1 MAMNLFEI
9 SGLKKSFGDR
19 TILNINELTLQTG
32 KIYAVLGP
40 NGSGKTTLL
49 RILNLLLAPDS
60 GRIKFMGGDIGISQ
74 ADRLSVSRQMCM
86 VFQRPFMFRST
97 VFNNVAYGL
106 KLRRVAKSECE
117 RKVNEALDFVG
128 MGDFAKHSATRLSG
142 GETQRVALARALVL
156 QPRVLLLDEPTANLD
171 PGSVQHIEE
180 IIRKYHQE
188 YNTSVIIVTHNLFQ
202 AKRIADESILLING
216 EVVERAYTA
225 EFFDHPR
232 ELRTRQFLD
241 GTMVY

>member
-1 MAMNLFEI
+1 MNLFEI
-9 SGLKKSFGDR
+9 SGLRKSFGSR
-19 TILNINELTLQTG
+19 TVLNIDELTLQAG

-49 RILNLLLAPDS
+49 RILNLLAAPDT

-106 KLRRVAKSECE
+106 KLRRVAKADCE
-117 RKVNEALDFVG
+117 KRVNEALDFVG
-128 MGDFAKHSATRLSG
+128 MGNFVKQSATRLSG

-156 QPRVLLLDEPTANLD
+156 QPQVLLLDEPTANLD
-171 PGSVQHIEE
+171 PGSVQQIEE

-202 AKRIADESILLING
+202 AKRMADETILLING
-216 EVVERAYTA
+216 EVLERASTA
-225 EFFDHPR
+225 EFFEHPR
-232 ELRTRQFLD
+232 ELGTRHFLD

>member
-1 MAMNLFEI
+1 MNLFEI

-19 TILNINELTLQTG
+19 TVLNIDELILQLG
-32 KIYAVLGP
+32 KIYAILGP
-40 NGSGKTTLL
+40 NGSGKTTFLK
-49 RILNLLLAPDS
+49 IMNLLLAPDC
-60 GRIKFMGGDIGISQ
+60 GRIKFMGGDIEISQ
-74 ADRLSVSRQMCM
+74 TDRLSISRQMCM
-86 VFQRPFMFRST
+86 VFQRPVMFRST

-106 KLRRVAKSECE
+106 KLRRVTKAECAK
-117 RKVNEALDFVG
+117 KVNEALDFVG
-128 MGDFAKHSATRLSG
+128 MGGFAKHPATRLSG

-180 IIRKYHQE
+180 IIRKYHRE

-202 AKRIADESILLING
+202 AKRIADESILLISG
-216 EVVERAYTA
+216 EVVERAHTS
-225 EFFDHPR
+225 EFFEQPR
-232 ELRTRQFLD
+232 DLRTRQFLD